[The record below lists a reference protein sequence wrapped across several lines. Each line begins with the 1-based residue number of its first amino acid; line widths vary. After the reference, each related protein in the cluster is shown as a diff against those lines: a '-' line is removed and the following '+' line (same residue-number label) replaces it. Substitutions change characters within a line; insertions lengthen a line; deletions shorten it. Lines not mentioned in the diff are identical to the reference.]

1 MTTQSSFVH
10 LQVTR
15 GDPEHGPRVAEYD
28 VAWEEGMSLLD
39 ALHRVREEVDPSL
52 AVRFSCRSANACK
65 ECVAQVDG
73 RAAYLCVT
81 KAPRDA
87 SVRIEPLPRRA
98 WLRDLAVELEAA
110 GRD

>member
-1 MTTQSSFVH
+1 MTTPSSFVH

-15 GDPEHGPRVAEYD
+15 GDPEQGPQVAEYE
-28 VAWEEGMSLLD
+28 VPWEDGMSLLD

-65 ECVAQVDG
+65 ECTAQVDG

-81 KAPRDA
+81 RARPDA
-87 SVRIEPLPRRA
+87 RVRIEPLPRRP
-98 WLRDLAVELEAA
+98 WVRDLAVELEAGA
-110 GRD
+110 RD